1 MVLVGQREDARHPS
15 DVSQVPCRAVDSVC
29 KNRESLS
36 LKVRLSVKG
45 RCVATGGRG
54 PLGVALAPWG
64 PWWRR
69 PGRGIP
75 GQLPGY
81 APVAFSPGSYLCFE
95 SSKSGSSKRNK
106 VIKLVDITDIQKV
119 GWAPSSLLLAPPAS
133 GGGGR
138 RAVKRLGSSRV
149 SSAGSFAGLAPGH
162 GRAPLLEGL
171 HAEPPGLPSASVCH
185 DGPLPPP
192 HGSAPGAL
200 PQMGQASTAG
210 WVPGQAPGPLQPLC
224 ICPEM
229 LPLPPAFPQPV
240 SLGCGHVAWAGST
253 HALGGAAGPTCS
265 PSPGS
270 QRVGRGPARAVG
282 WTRARWCVRG
292 TPLVVG
298 ALGPPRLP
306 AGAFCSCGAP

>member
-15 DVSQVPCRAVDSVC
+15 DVSQVPCRAADSVC

-36 LKVRLSVKG
+36 LKVRPSVKG

-171 HAEPPGLPSASVCH
+171 HAEPPGLRQRPCATTGLSHLLTGLRRALSPRWVRRARQGGSQVRPL
-185 DGPLPPP
+185 GPCS
-192 HGSAPGAL
+192 HCVSAPRCSPCLERFLSQFPSGVVTWRGRGRRTPL
-200 PQMGQASTAG
+200 AG
-210 WVPGQAPGPLQPLC
+210 PPGP
-224 ICPEM
+224 
-229 LPLPPAFPQPV
+229 PA
-240 SLGCGHVAWAGST
+240 
-253 HALGGAAGPTCS
+253 
-265 PSPGS
+265 
-270 QRVGRGPARAVG
+270 
-282 WTRARWCVRG
+282 
-292 TPLVVG
+292 
-298 ALGPPRLP
+298 PRLQGLS
-306 AGAFCSCGAP
+306 A